1 MSEVYRHPKYYALG
15 YQWNTEREVAF
26 IESCLK
32 TYGAPAGKR
41 PSSALQSEAS
51 GSAAKGKLLDIG
63 CGAGRHLLELAK
75 RGYGMTGIDA
85 SPEMIGHVREE
96 AKQAGLQVA
105 AGVGDLRQL
114 ELAGAF
120 DAAFCFMDTF
130 RFLLTNDQIVTHLK
144 TVAGLLEPGGL
155 YLTDFWVPSR
165 FDHIGEEIYQWE
177 QATDELKVRVFYIQ
191 HPETVDP
198 IAQTFEDEL
207 VFEGEEGGGTR
218 EIRGGRT
225 RTRLILPQ
233 EFEALIGASGAFTR
247 LGTFADFDLAKP
259 FTRESLSWRMISVLQ
274 KR

>member
-26 IESCLK
+26 IESCMK
-32 TYGAPAGKR
+32 TYGAPSGKR
-41 PSSALQSEAS
+41 PSSALQSEAP
-51 GSAAKGKLLDIG
+51 GSASKGRLLDIG
-63 CGAGRHLLELAK
+63 CGSGRHLLELAK
-75 RGYGMTGIDA
+75 RGYQMTGIDA
-85 SPEMIGHVREE
+85 SPEMISHVREE

-105 AGVGDLRQL
+105 AGVGDLRHL
-114 ELAGAF
+114 ELTGAF

-144 TVAGLLEPGGL
+144 AVAGLLEPGGL

-177 QATDELKVRVFYIQ
+177 QETDELKVRVFYIQ

-198 IAQTFEDEL
+198 ISQTFEDEL
-207 VFEGEEGGGTR
+207 VFEVEEGGGTR
-218 EIRGGRT
+218 EIRGGPT

-233 EFEALIGASGAFTR
+233 EFEALVRASGAFER
-247 LGTFADFDLAKP
+247 LGTFGDFDLAKP